1 MDSRLGQ
8 RFWVSVLPG
17 RSAGWFHDLWG
28 GGVTS
33 NGTAHDRD
41 RDRFTLG
48 SFTVTFRTLGTG
60 RSVVLVSKSCIA
72 IRGGVAAGTSRIG
85 HTRMNAWTAI
95 TCLQKSTAAA
105 RSSWLS
111 PCLPLTERVQSEL
124 CHRWSESNSNCASST
139 AFTCSRRTS
148 SHPVQ
153 MKRQ

>member
-48 SFTVTFRTLGTG
+48 SFTVTFRTRDTG

-95 TCLQKSTAAA
+95 TCLQN
-105 RSSWLS
+105 
-111 PCLPLTERVQSEL
+111 PNV
-124 CHRWSESNSNCASST
+124 
-139 AFTCSRRTS
+139 F
-148 SHPVQ
+148 V
-153 MKRQ
+153 

>member
-72 IRGGVAAGTSRIG
+72 IRGGCRGGYLSDRTHANERLDRDYMLAKSKCVCLKKNARACVLGG
-85 HTRMNAWTAI
+85 HMHRLT
-95 TCLQKSTAAA
+95 LQKG
-105 RSSWLS
+105 
-111 PCLPLTERVQSEL
+111 V
-124 CHRWSESNSNCASST
+124 
-139 AFTCSRRTS
+139 
-148 SHPVQ
+148 PVNIPATDDDA
-153 MKRQ
+153 M